1 MRYFVKNLVLILV
14 VGVAVANVSLAF
26 GETAAPV
33 PLRSVF
39 VVPASAQEGRDP
51 FFPESS
57 RTHEGT
63 AVSNRTAGIND
74 LTIKGFSG
82 KRNHRMVIINNHTFS
97 AGDEGDVKI
106 PGGRI
111 HLRCLEIHAT
121 MVVIEVNGQKRE
133 LNLDVK

>member
-1 MRYFVKNLVLILV
+1 MRYFVKNLVPALV
-14 VGVAVANVSLAF
+14 VGAAVISASLAF
-26 GETAAPV
+26 GETATPTS
-33 PLRSVF
+33 PRSVF
-39 VVPASAQEGRDP
+39 VVPTSAQEGRDP

-57 RTHEGT
+57 LTHEGT
-63 AVSNRTAGIND
+63 AVINHAAGIND

-82 KRNHRMVIINNHTFS
+82 KRDHRMVIINNHSFG

-111 HLRCLEIHAT
+111 HLRCLEIRAT